1 MLYTWKRGPGA
12 FGRQA
17 DTYLA
22 IQLSLNKA
30 YNFKRKA
37 SCYID
42 DMVTSDFRF
51 VFFFFGLIYTG
62 LSYSPIIHFLILS
75 HTPSPY
81 HLPYSAAPAQASS
94 SSSHTRDKP
103 VHPYPI
109 RSHYRFSPDLK
120 GGRGSHKSALSLSS
134 HQQ

>member
-1 MLYTWKRGPGA
+1 MRQYVVHLEKRTRGIWTT
-12 FGRQA
+12 A

-51 VFFFFGLIYTG
+51 VF
-62 LSYSPIIHFLILS
+62 S
-75 HTPSPY
+75 
-81 HLPYSAAPAQASS
+81 
-94 SSSHTRDKP
+94 
-103 VHPYPI
+103 
-109 RSHYRFSPDLK
+109 FS
-120 GGRGSHKSALSLSS
+120 G
-134 HQQ
+134 

>member
-1 MLYTWKRGPGA
+1 MSYETVCCTLGKEDQGL
-12 FGRQA
+12 GRQA

-42 DMVTSDFRF
+42 DMVISDFRF

-62 LSYSPIIHFLILS
+62 LSYSPVIHS
-75 HTPSPY
+75 
-81 HLPYSAAPAQASS
+81 
-94 SSSHTRDKP
+94 
-103 VHPYPI
+103 
-109 RSHYRFSPDLK
+109 
-120 GGRGSHKSALSLSS
+120 
-134 HQQ
+134 

>member
-1 MLYTWKRGPGA
+1 MRQYVVHLEKRTRGIWTT
-12 FGRQA
+12 A

-42 DMVTSDFRF
+42 DMVISDFRF

-81 HLPYSAAPAQASS
+81 HLPLFRRACASIIIIITHTRQASPS
-94 SSSHTRDKP
+94 ISH
-103 VHPYPI
+103 PI
-109 RSHYRFSPDLK
+109 SLPIFTGPK
-120 GGRGSHKSALSLSS
+120 RG
-134 HQQ
+134 